1 MASTNGPI
9 WMHLSA
15 DGKWEGGMRTRLQVR
30 DFEPFYTDEP
40 PSFGGQDSAPNPME
54 LLLAALNGCLTV
66 MTQVIARERGI
77 EVRGITL
84 HAEGDLDLRG
94 AMGDP
99 NVPPYFRTVRERVEL
114 VTSAS
119 PEQVRALQEEVQRR
133 CPVYT
138 LLKAAGVEVRSEWL
152 ASSPVA
158 EPAAR

>member
-1 MASTNGPI
+1 MSNTNGPV

-15 DGKWEGGMRTRLQVR
+15 EGEWEGGMRTRLQIR
-30 DFEPFYTDEP
+30 DFEPIYSDEP

-54 LLLAALNGCLTV
+54 LLLASLNGCLAV
-66 MTQVIARERGI
+66 MTQVIAREKGI
-77 EVRGITL
+77 EVQGITL

-99 NVPPYFRTVRERVEL
+99 NVPPYFRTVRERVQL

-133 CPVYT
+133 CPAYT
-138 LLKAAGVEVRSEWL
+138 LLKAAGVELHSEWT
-152 ASSPVA
+152 ATAPVA
-158 EPAAR
+158 EPITR

>member
-1 MASTNGPI
+1 MANTNQPV

-15 DGKWEGGMRTRLQVR
+15 DGKWEGGMRARLQVR
-30 DFEPFYTDEP
+30 DFEPIYSDEP

-54 LLLAALNGCLTV
+54 LLLAALNGCLAV
-66 MTQVIARERGI
+66 MTQVIAREKGI
-77 EVRGITL
+77 EVHGITL

-114 VTSAS
+114 QTSAS

-138 LLKAAGVEVRSEWL
+138 LLKAAGVELHSEWTAQHPVE
-152 ASSPVA
+152 ASPT
-158 EPAAR
+158 R

>member
-1 MASTNGPI
+1 MANANEPV

-15 DGKWEGGMRTRLQVR
+15 DGQWEGGMRTRLQVR
-30 DFEPFYTDEP
+30 DFEPIYSDEP

-66 MTQVIARERGI
+66 MTQVIAREKGI
-77 EVRGITL
+77 EIRGITL

-94 AMGDP
+94 AMGVP
-99 NVPPYFRTVRERVEL
+99 GVPPYFRTVRERVEL
-114 VTSAS
+114 VTGAS

-138 LLKAAGVEVRSEWL
+138 LLKAAGVELQSEWI

-158 EPAAR
+158 EPAVR

>member
-1 MASTNGPI
+1 MASTNGPV

-30 DFEPFYTDEP
+30 DFEPIYSDEP

-77 EVRGITL
+77 EVHGITL
-84 HAEGDLDLRG
+84 HAEGELDLRG

-114 VTSAS
+114 VTFAS

-138 LLKAAGVEVRSEWL
+138 LLKAAGVEVRSEWF
-152 ASSPVA
+152 ASSPAA

>member
-1 MASTNGPI
+1 MASTSGPV

-15 DGKWEGGMRTRLQVR
+15 EGKWEGGMRTRLQVR
-30 DFEPFYTDEP
+30 DFDPIYSDEP

-66 MTQVIARERGI
+66 MTQVIAREKGI
-77 EVRGITL
+77 EIQGITL

-99 NVPPYFRTVRERVEL
+99 SVPPYFRTVRERVE
-114 VTSAS
+114 VATSAS

-138 LLKAAGVEVRSEWL
+138 LLKSAGVEVQSSWV
-152 ASSPVA
+152 AISPVA

>member
-1 MASTNGPI
+1 MTHTTEPI

-15 DGKWEGGMRTRLQVR
+15 DGKSEGGMRTRLQVR
-30 DFEPFYTDEP
+30 HFDPLYSDEP

-54 LLLAALNGCLTV
+54 LVLAALNGCLTV
-66 MTQVIARERGI
+66 MTQIIAREKGI
-77 EVRGITL
+77 DVHGITL
-84 HAEGDLDLRG
+84 HAEGSLDLRG

-114 VTSAS
+114 DTSAS

-138 LLKAAGVEVRSEWL
+138 LLKAAGVEIQSEWV
-152 ASSPVA
+152 ASPSP
-158 EPAAR
+158 